1 MVPTPRACAQRT
13 AGGNPIPTTIDRPPP
28 PLNTTIELK
37 TFDNRIVIVII
48 IIIIIIVLKL

>member
-1 MVPTPRACAQRT
+1 MVPTPRTRAQRT

-28 PLNTTIELK
+28 PLNTTIKLK
-37 TFDNRIVIVII
+37 TFDNRITI